1 MKVVTWTRRLS
12 FPQSVSP
19 TRSRLRKSVSSLSK
33 LLPSGLRRQRRT
45 ESGLLLP
52 LRITLDS
59 PGQVRVR
66 RDSLCHRAE
75 IRLILQQR
83 VSQRIRER
91 SMAAVIREARTQL
104 QRETA
109 SEDVYVPLDFVR
121 ERRTFQERE
130 VQEEVEEE
138 LYITMS

>member
-1 MKVVTWTRRLS
+1 MVTWTRRLS

-52 LRITLDS
+52 LRIKLDN
-59 PGQVRVR
+59 PGSLRVR
-66 RDSLCHRAE
+66 RDSVCDRSE

-83 VSQRIRER
+83 VTQRIRER
-91 SMAAVIREARTQL
+91 SMEAVIMEARTQL
-104 QRETA
+104 QRETRDQ
-109 SEDVYVPLDFVR
+109 DVYVPLDFNK
-121 ERRTFQERE
+121 ERE
-130 VQEEVEEE
+130 MFKDNNLEED
-138 LYITMS
+138 LYMTMS

>member
-1 MKVVTWTRRLS
+1 MVTWTRRLS

-52 LRITLDS
+52 LRIKLDN
-59 PGQVRVR
+59 PGSLRVR
-66 RDSLCHRAE
+66 RDSVCDRSE

-83 VSQRIRER
+83 VTQRIRER
-91 SMAAVIREARTQL
+91 SMEAVIMEARTQL
-104 QRETA
+104 QRETRDQ
-109 SEDVYVPLDFVR
+109 DVYVPLDFNK
-121 ERRTFQERE
+121 ERE
-130 VQEEVEEE
+130 MFKDSNLEED
-138 LYITMS
+138 LYMTMS

>member
-1 MKVVTWTRRLS
+1 MVTWTRRLS

-52 LRITLDS
+52 LRIKLDN
-59 PGQVRVR
+59 PGSLRVR
-66 RDSLCHRAE
+66 RDSVCDRSE

-83 VSQRIRER
+83 VTQRIRER
-91 SMAAVIREARTQL
+91 SMEAVIREARTQL
-104 QRETA
+104 QRETRDQ
-109 SEDVYVPLDFVR
+109 DVYVPLDFNK
-121 ERRTFQERE
+121 ERE
-130 VQEEVEEE
+130 MFKDNNLEED
-138 LYITMS
+138 LYMTMS